1 MSIAE
6 GASNLFFNRDTKV
19 YLGQSQGRPI
29 LVSATLVASNA
40 VTTSLAHGLSSG
52 DRVMV
57 TSGTGVTGLSS
68 TVATILF
75 AIVNTTTTLR
85 FAATYQDAIAAT
97 PVPITITG
105 TPSAD
110 YYITAL
116 DSVITPTAVT
126 LNGTTATITATHN
139 LKVNDLVSIYGVSDN
154 NSLLLNGVYLV
165 GTVSTTVSF
174 TVPCTVTGTI
184 SSPSSIKIV
193 KTNMWEVPV
202 LSGYSAS
209 QGTATSEITLNEM
222 TSAAGVS
229 RRGRQMFND
238 AVNPTEWS
246 FDTYVRP
253 FKASNNNHY
262 AIEEP
267 LWANLIGR
275 NAAITSGSGATQLS
289 SWALGVTRDTSKLDF
304 GFGSSNSVSLG
315 TFDLYYVLG
324 GNKVASRNFIGGP
337 VVSGVGGGTTTIYKV
352 SEAVVNE
359 CSISFDIDG
368 ISTIS
373 WSGMGSAMS
382 ELGAFNGTTAGTQ
395 GITATNNFI
404 RNRLTAVSA
413 VASSPTTTTYA
424 LTLTGGSITIANNIT
439 FLTPEVLGVV
449 NKPIGHVTGTRSVS
463 GSFTCYLDEVT
474 NGSIDLFQDLLEKG
488 LTTVTNQFALDFYV
502 GGGGGNI
509 PNPPGVQFTFPQ
521 AHLEIPN
528 VNFDDVIAVEVNWHA
543 LPTTISAADEI
554 SKVRYAGPTI

>member
-1 MSIAE
+1 MPIAE

-40 VTTSLAHGLSSG
+40 VTTSLSHGLSSG

-68 TVATILF
+68 TVATILY
-75 AIVNTTTTLR
+75 AIVASTTTVK
-85 FAATYQDAIAAT
+85 FAASYADAVAT
-97 PVPITITG
+97 VPVPISISG

-116 DSVITPTAVT
+116 DSYITPTAVT

-139 LKVNDLVSIYGVSDN
+139 LKVNDLVSIYGVTDN
-154 NSLLLNGVYLV
+154 GSLALNGVYQV
-165 GTVSTTVSF
+165 ASISTTVSF
-174 TVPCTVTGTI
+174 TVASAATGTI
-184 SSPSSIKIV
+184 SSPNSIKIV

-222 TSAAGVS
+222 TSAAGIS

-253 FKASNNNHY
+253 FKASNNNQY

-275 NAAITSGSGATQLS
+275 NAAITSGSGSTMVS
-289 SWALGVTRDTSKLDF
+289 TWALGTTRGATNLDF
-304 GFGSSNSVSLG
+304 SFANSNSVNLG
-315 TFDLYYVLG
+315 TFDLYYILG
-324 GNKVASRNFIGGP
+324 GNKVASRNFVGGTD
-337 VVSGVGGGTTTIYKV
+337 GGTTTIYKV

-373 WSGMGSAMS
+373 WSGMGSNMT

-449 NKPIGHVTGTRSVS
+449 NKPIGHVTGTRTVS
-463 GSFTCYLDEVT
+463 GTFTCYLDEVT
-474 NGSIDLFQDLLEKG
+474 NGSIDLIQDLLEKG

-502 GGGGGNI
+502 GGGGGNN
-509 PNPPGVQFTFPQ
+509 PNPPGVQFSFPQ
-521 AHLEIPN
+521 AHLEIPS
-528 VNFDDVIAVEVNWHA
+528 VNFDDVIATEVNWHA
-543 LPTTISAADEI
+543 LPTTISSADEI
-554 SKVRYAGPTI
+554 SKVRYAGPAI

>member
-1 MSIAE
+1 MPIAE

-29 LVSATLVASNA
+29 NVSATLIASNT
-40 VTTSLAHGLSSG
+40 VTTALAHGLSNG

-57 TSGTGVTGLSS
+57 TVGTGVTGLSS
-68 TVATILF
+68 TVATILY
-75 AIVNTTTTLR
+75 AIVISTTTLK
-85 FAATYQDAIAAT
+85 FAASYADAIAAT

-105 TPSAD
+105 TPSAG
-110 YYITAL
+110 YYIAAL
-116 DSVITPTAVT
+116 DSYVTPTAVT
-126 LNGTTATITATHN
+126 LNGTTASFTATHN
-139 LKVNDLVSIYGVSDN
+139 FQAGDLVSVYGVTDTG
-154 NSLLLNGVYLV
+154 SLSLNGVYLV
-165 GTVSTTVSF
+165 ASITSTTAF
-174 TVPCTVTGTI
+174 TVASAATGTI
-184 SSPSSIKIV
+184 STPSSIKVV

-202 LSGYSAS
+202 LAGYSAS

-222 TSAAGVS
+222 TSAAGIS
-229 RRGRQMFND
+229 RRGRQMFNN

-253 FKASNNNHY
+253 YKASNGNQY

-275 NAAITSGSGATQLS
+275 NAAVTSGSGSTLVT
-289 SWALGVTRDTSKLDF
+289 SWALGTTRGASNLDF
-304 GFGSSNSVSLG
+304 GFSNSNSVNLG

-324 GNKVASRNFIGGP
+324 GNKVASRNFVGGTD
-337 VVSGVGGGTTTIYKV
+337 GGTTTIYKV
-352 SEAVVNE
+352 SDAVVNE
-359 CSISFDIDG
+359 CSISFDIEG

-373 WSGMGSAMS
+373 WGGMGSAMN

-395 GITATNNFI
+395 GITASNNFI

-424 LTLTGGSITIANNIT
+424 LTLTGGSITISNNIT

-449 NKPIGHVTGTRSVS
+449 NKPIGHVTGTRTIS
-463 GSFTCYLDEVT
+463 GTFTCYLDEVA

-502 GGGGGNI
+502 GGGGGNV
-509 PNPPGVQFTFPQ
+509 PNPPGVQFSFPQ
-521 AHLEIPN
+521 AHLEIPS
-528 VNFDDVIAVEVNWHA
+528 VTFDDVISTEVNWHA
-543 LPTTISAADEI
+543 LPTTISSADEI
-554 SKVRYAGPTI
+554 SKVRYAGPAI

>member
-1 MSIAE
+1 MPIAE

-29 LVSATLVASNA
+29 LVAATLVASNA
-40 VTTSLAHGLSSG
+40 VTTSLSHGLSSG

-57 TSGTGVTGLSS
+57 ISGTGVTGLSS
-68 TVATILF
+68 TTATILY
-75 AIVNTTTTLR
+75 AIVASGTTVK
-85 FAATYQDAIAAT
+85 FAATYADAIAT
-97 PVPITITG
+97 VPVPISISG

-110 YYITAL
+110 YYIVAL
-116 DSVITPTAVT
+116 DSYITPTAVT

-139 LKVNDLVSIYGVSDN
+139 LKANDLVSIYGVTDTG
-154 NSLLLNGVYLV
+154 SLALNGVYLV
-165 GTVSTTVSF
+165 ASVSTTVSF
-174 TVPCTVTGTI
+174 TVASAATGTI
-184 SSPSSIKIV
+184 SSPNSIKIV

-275 NAAITSGSGATQLS
+275 NAAITSGSGSTQTS

-304 GFGSSNSVSLG
+304 GFSNSNSVNLG
-315 TFDLYYVLG
+315 TFDLYYILG
-324 GNKVASRNFIGGP
+324 GNKVASRNFVGGTD
-337 VVSGVGGGTTTIYKV
+337 GGTTTIYKV

-373 WSGMGSAMS
+373 WSGMGSVMN

-395 GITATNNFI
+395 GITATSNFI

-449 NKPIGHVTGTRSVS
+449 NKPIGHVTGTRTVS

-509 PNPPGVQFTFPQ
+509 PNPPGVQFSFPQ
-521 AHLEIPN
+521 AHMEIPS

-554 SKVRYAGPTI
+554 SKVRYAGPAI